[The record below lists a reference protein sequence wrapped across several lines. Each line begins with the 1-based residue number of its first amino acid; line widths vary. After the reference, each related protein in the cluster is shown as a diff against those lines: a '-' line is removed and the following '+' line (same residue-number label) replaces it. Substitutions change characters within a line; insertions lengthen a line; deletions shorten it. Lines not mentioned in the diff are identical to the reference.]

1 MDSYRPL
8 FFSIAALIAW
18 WTLASL
24 SYPAMPVLPDEWL
37 RVSMLGVAVAYLM
50 LIGNSYRKEGH
61 NLSCMFICS
70 AALIPPAY
78 YMEYWYLTCDGADKN
93 PAALSA
99 SLSHAVTVYNAFRY
113 FLLLMAFIILVKS
126 FIRNFKNF

>member
-24 SYPAMPVLPDEWL
+24 SYPAMPVLPEEWL
-37 RVSMLGVAVAYLM
+37 RAAMLGAAIAYL
-50 LIGNSYRKEGH
+50 LVTGNSYRRDGH
-61 NLSCMFICS
+61 NLSCMFLCS

-78 YMEYWYLTCDGADKN
+78 YLEYWYLASDGAARD
-93 PAALSA
+93 PAALDA
-99 SLSHAVTVYNAFRY
+99 SLAHAVTVYNAFRY
-113 FLLLMAFIILVKS
+113 FLLLVAFIILAKS